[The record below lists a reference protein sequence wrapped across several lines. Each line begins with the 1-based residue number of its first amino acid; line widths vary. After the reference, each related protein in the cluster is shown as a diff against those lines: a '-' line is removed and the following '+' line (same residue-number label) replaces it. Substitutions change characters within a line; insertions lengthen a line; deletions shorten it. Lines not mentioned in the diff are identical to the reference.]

1 MTAEEKAL
9 EAYPILMDATASDC
23 DFNEEAREA
32 YIEGYTQAYKDFLD
46 KACKWLEANIIGM
59 GQVKND
65 MIKNFKKAMEE

>member
-9 EAYPILMDATASDC
+9 EAYPILIDGTACDC

-46 KACKWLEANIIGM
+46 KACKWLN
-59 GQVKND
+59 KNTGFFND
-65 MIKNFKKAMEE
+65 KDFCKAMEE